1 MLKRK
6 FFTTLLIVL
15 AVLFAQVGSVLAA
28 PEAQETTPITGTI
41 QTIMVQPG
49 VDGAEP
55 VVVVTVLDDMGETQ
69 TVYLSVEAAAGLGLL
84 ETDPATG
91 EPILDPVTGLPS
103 ADQSKLEQPISIDP
117 TLINPVEEEEV
128 HPIAAILASF
138 FGEDPGVVNQYHEDG
153 FGFGVIAQAMW
164 MAHGLEETNTDIT
177 ADLILTAKQ
186 DKDFSAFVLP
196 DGSTPSNWGQ
206 FKKAALGKDK
216 KNLGVIVSGHA
227 GDSVDDTI
235 TTQQENGNGNN
246 NGGGNGNGN
255 GNGRGNENRNGNGN
269 GNGNNRP

>member
-28 PEAQETTPITGTI
+28 PEAQDATITGTI
-41 QTIMVQPG
+41 QAIEVQPG
-49 VDGAEP
+49 VDGGEP

-69 TVYLSVEAAAGLGLL
+69 TVHLSVDAAAGLGLL
-84 ETDPATG
+84 ETDLVTG
-91 EPILDPVTGLPS
+91 EPVLDPVTGLPS
-103 ADQSKLEQPISIDP
+103 ADESKLEQPISIDP
-117 TLINPVEEEEV
+117 SLIIPEEEVDV
-128 HPIAAILASF
+128 HPIAALLASF

-164 MAHGLEETNTDIT
+164 MAHGLEETNADIT
-177 ADLILTAKQ
+177 AGLILTAKQ

-227 GDSVDDTI
+227 GESVDDTT
-235 TTQQENGNGNN
+235 TTQQEHGNGNN
-246 NGGGNGNGN
+246 NGGGN